1 MTTKVVL
8 ELLPSE
14 YEELHN
20 LQVLLDKSYHQ
31 GYQPMHE
38 ADQDQYAVLLEQILK
53 VDRDILNQRQ
63 AL

>member
-1 MTTKVVL
+1 
-8 ELLPSE
+8 
-14 YEELHN
+14 
-20 LQVLLDKSYHQ
+20 
-31 GYQPMHE
+31 YQPMHE